1 MASKYP
7 LEVLDER
14 EIIRMGVA
22 RSLYHQSR
30 AVVGRFIES
39 HHSCSVHQAPK
50 PRRIKIDHGSGEVH
64 CRVVV
69 EQTASREAD
78 DRLSNCAL
86 PRRRRSVEEED
97 VHRLFL
103 PCLVRLTDRM

>member
-50 PRRIKIDHGSGEVH
+50 PGASKSITVLAKS
-64 CRVVV
+64 
-69 EQTASREAD
+69 TAAW
-78 DRLSNCAL
+78 LSN
-86 PRRRRSVEEED
+86 RR
-97 VHRLFL
+97 
-103 PCLVRLTDRM
+103 PPVRLTTASATVRFPDAGGPWRKRTFIGYSYPALCA